1 MDYGEKNSE
10 TRFNDP
16 RDNLNLENWAP
27 ERDPKSLGGQAI
39 FSNAESPRSAEVT
52 PAVTKM
58 PESDLGQIVDLAP
71 TPEIPA
77 ANPVTNPARNLQPIV
92 GSRFSDA
99 VTTEISRAEN
109 ELTQTGN
116 ISNFYDEIR
125 DMAEIAGESWA
136 A

>member
-10 TRFNDP
+10 TRFNNP

-27 ERDPKSLGGQAI
+27 ERDPKNLGGQAI
-39 FSNAESPRSAEVT
+39 FSSVKEAE
-52 PAVTKM
+52 KM
-58 PESDLGQIVDLAP
+58 PESDLGQIVDL
-71 TPEIPA
+71 TPMSIES
-77 ANPVTNPARNLQPIV
+77 VTAKTTVEGARNLQSII
-92 GSRFSDA
+92 GNYFNDA

-109 ELTQTGN
+109 ELNQTGN

-125 DMAEIAGESWA
+125 DMAEIAGENWA

>member
-27 ERDPKSLGGQAI
+27 ERDPKNLGGQAI
-39 FSNAESPRSAEVT
+39 FSSVKEAE
-52 PAVTKM
+52 KM
-58 PESDLGQIVDLAP
+58 PESDLGQIVDL
-71 TPEIPA
+71 TPM
-77 ANPVTNPARNLQPIV
+77 PVESATAKTTIEGARNLQPII
-92 GSRFSDA
+92 GNHFNDA

-109 ELTQTGN
+109 ELNQTGN

-125 DMAEIAGESWA
+125 DIAEIAGENWA

>member
-27 ERDPKSLGGQAI
+27 ERDPKNLGGQAI
-39 FSNAESPRSAEVT
+39 FSSVKEAE
-52 PAVTKM
+52 KM
-58 PESDLGQIVDLAP
+58 PESDLVQIVDL
-71 TPEIPA
+71 TPM
-77 ANPVTNPARNLQPIV
+77 PVESVTAKTTVEGARNLQSII
-92 GSRFSDA
+92 GNHFNDA
-99 VTTEISRAEN
+99 VTTEISRVEN
-109 ELTQTGN
+109 ELNQTGN

-125 DMAEIAGESWA
+125 DMAEIAGENWA